1 MSARARAQKSAA
13 PIRSSWRGKAQVPGA
28 PLHGVAA
35 HTYKA
40 PMPSLRSREP
50 ESGEAGAPDGRIR
63 VLLLLASLHG
73 GGAERVAVNLLD
85 GCDRARFDIRM
96 GLLRRA
102 GPYLADVDPLR
113 LDIAEGG
120 GWLKDESGNS
130 ALYRP
135 DRLVAGALGAP
146 RALAGL
152 IRRVR
157 PHVAVSFLKGLSLA
171 TWPAMGLVGRDRP
184 HWLAREGNNALAVID
199 DELAHPLGRRV
210 VKGLLRRCYRA
221 ADGVL
226 ANSRDMAEGLVRD
239 FGLAPDRVH
248 VAPNPIDL
256 ARIEA
261 AAREPLTLDG
271 RRPFIVT
278 AGRLE
283 LQKGQDV
290 LLRAFA
296 ASQACDGLDLVI
308 LGDGGLSG
316 RLRAL
321 AAELGVAER
330 VRFQGFEANPWAWFS
345 RARLFVLPSRW
356 EGFPNA
362 LLEAMACG
370 APVVASACDFGP
382 REAIESGRT
391 GLLTP
396 VDDVDALR
404 SAMEALLTDP
414 ERARSLG
421 AAARVRAGDYS
432 MARSIEAYSGI
443 FEAQVSAQPSD

>member
-1 MSARARAQKSAA
+1 
-13 PIRSSWRGKAQVPGA
+13 
-28 PLHGVAA
+28 
-35 HTYKA
+35 
-40 PMPSLRSREP
+40 MPPLRSR
-50 ESGEAGAPDGRIR
+50 APDGRIR
-63 VLLLLASLHG
+63 VLLLLGSLHG

-85 GCDRARFDIRM
+85 GCDPARFDVRM

-102 GPYLADVDPLR
+102 GPYLADVDPQR

-120 GWLKDESGNS
+120 AWLKDDGGNA

-135 DRLVAGALGAP
+135 DRLIAGAVGAP

-152 IRRVR
+152 IRRAR

-171 TWPAMGLVGRDRP
+171 MWPAMGLVGRDRP
-184 HWLAREGNNALAVID
+184 RWLAREGNNALAVID
-199 DELAHPLGRRV
+199 DELANPLGRRV
-210 VKGLLRRCYRA
+210 VKTLLRRCYRA

-226 ANSRDMAEGLVRD
+226 ANSSDMAEGLVRD
-239 FGLAPDRVH
+239 FGLSPGRVY

-261 AAREPLTLDG
+261 GARTPLDIEG

-283 LQKGQDV
+283 HQKGQDL

-296 ASQACDGLDLVI
+296 SSRACDGLDLVI
-308 LGDGGLSG
+308 LGEGSLGAQ
-316 RLRAL
+316 LRAL
-321 AAELGVAER
+321 ASELGVAER
-330 VRFQGFEANPWAWFS
+330 LRFQGFEANPWAWFG

-382 REAIESGRT
+382 REAIASGRS

-396 VDDVDALR
+396 VDDVEALR
-404 SAMEALLTDP
+404 AALEAVLSDP
-414 ERARSLG
+414 ARARSLG
-421 AAARVRAGDYS
+421 AAAKARAADYGLAKS
-432 MARSIEAYSGI
+432 VEAYSAI
-443 FEAQVSAQPSD
+443 FEAQVLSSITGSSTRHSPPLRSGGGGAAQSAP

>member
-1 MSARARAQKSAA
+1 
-13 PIRSSWRGKAQVPGA
+13 
-28 PLHGVAA
+28 
-35 HTYKA
+35 
-40 PMPSLRSREP
+40 MPPLRSR
-50 ESGEAGAPDGRIR
+50 APDGRIR
-63 VLLLLASLHG
+63 ILLLLGSLHG
-73 GGAERVAVNLLD
+73 GGAERVAVNLLE
-85 GCDRARFDIRM
+85 GCDPARFDVRM

-102 GPYLADVDPLR
+102 GPYLADVDPQR

-120 GWLKDESGNS
+120 AWLKDDGGNS

-135 DRLVAGALGAP
+135 DRLIAGAVGAP

-152 IRRVR
+152 IRRAR

-184 HWLAREGNNALAVID
+184 RWLAREGNNALAVID
-199 DELAHPLGRRV
+199 DELANPLGRRV
-210 VKGLLRRCYRA
+210 VKTLLRRGYQA

-226 ANSRDMAEGLVRD
+226 ANSSDMAQGLVRD
-239 FGLAPDRVH
+239 FGLAPERVH

-261 AAREPLTLDG
+261 GAQAPLDLAG

-283 LQKGQDV
+283 PQKGQDV

-296 ASQACDGLDLVI
+296 ASRACDGLDLVI
-308 LGDGGLSG
+308 LGEGSLGA

-321 AAELGVAER
+321 AADLGVAER

-382 REAIESGRT
+382 REAIQSGRT
-391 GLLTP
+391 GLLVPTG
-396 VDDVDALR
+396 DV
-404 SAMEALLTDP
+404 EALSAALETLLSAPDLAHRLG
-414 ERARSLG
+414 EAARTGARDYDLPRSVAAYSAIFEAT
-421 AAARVRAGDYS
+421 AAARDRPRDKRKA
-432 MARSIEAYSGI
+432 
-443 FEAQVSAQPSD
+443 